1 MPGFKEKKRTRAK
14 KMAEKT
20 RSAVLSE
27 IWLPR
32 TGWIPVVKE
41 VVAHL
46 GIAKHGPMVRKSN
59 CNVCLLWKQVPA
71 ARQNVYFQWLQPQE
85 WEFLQLQ

>member
-1 MPGFKEKKRTRAK
+1 MTFPIQRVILPGFKEKKRIRAK

-20 RSAVLSE
+20 RSAVLSDQ
-27 IWLPR
+27 IRKLDWLPR

-46 GIAKHGPMVRKSN
+46 GIAKHGPMVR
-59 CNVCLLWKQVPA
+59 
-71 ARQNVYFQWLQPQE
+71 
-85 WEFLQLQ
+85 